1 MADARLNLNHK
12 PFEIEVNGKGETI
25 TVDVMSLDFPLRFQK
40 AYESILK
47 IENKAKAEELII
59 SKKQDHKSDHDILS
73 SNEKERIKMMND
85 RFNEMRAVIDDLFGE
100 GASKK
105 IFGDYNWVTMFHEFF
120 DAITPVLKEA
130 GMKADSVYESIEKKY
145 GKVDDQEL

>member
-1 MADARLNLNHK
+1 LYGEVYGFPFLLGGLNMADARLNMTHK

-59 SKKQDHKSDHDILS
+59 SKKRLVSENNKLS
-73 SNEKERIKMMND
+73 
-85 RFNEMRAVIDDLFGE
+85 G
-100 GASKK
+100 
-105 IFGDYNWVTMFHEFF
+105 
-120 DAITPVLKEA
+120 
-130 GMKADSVYESIEKKY
+130 
-145 GKVDDQEL
+145 